1 MKQMLKK
8 QMKGVPEEQ
17 QEKIFAMVE
26 KNPDFFMKIAKE
38 VQDKMSNGM
47 SQQDATM
54 AVMRSHEEELKSVM
68 GK

>member
-1 MKQMLKK
+1 MLKK

>member
-1 MKQMLKK
+1 MLKK

-17 QEKIFAMVE
+17 QEKIFTMVE